1 MDFSRICPEPESRI
15 WKMSEE
21 LIVKIKLSLQPE
33 FVTGAYFLILTKLQG
48 STYIGFC
55 KSTLYNLSIH

>member
-33 FVTGAYFLILTKLQG
+33 FVTGAFCPQG
-48 STYIGFC
+48 MSGEKNPESKPETMIII
-55 KSTLYNLSIH
+55 K